1 MVLLEENFS
10 ETTIKKQEHIEIR
23 MLHFLHDAVVINE
36 TSNWSV
42 ITYSAMLSI
51 EQIFINQS
59 SDCR

>member
-1 MVLLEENFS
+1 MVLLEEIFL
-10 ETTIKKQEHIEIR
+10 KQPLKTGEHIEIR